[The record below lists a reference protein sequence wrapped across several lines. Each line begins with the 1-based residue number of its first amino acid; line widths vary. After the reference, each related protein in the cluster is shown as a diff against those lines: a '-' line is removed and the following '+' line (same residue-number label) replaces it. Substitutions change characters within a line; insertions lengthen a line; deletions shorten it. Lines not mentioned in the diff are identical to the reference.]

1 MICAHSPFPEHS
13 DISRKL
19 NKNQIND
26 KNPGRTVRP
35 VISVK
40 RNGGGGGVALQTNE
54 SGRSR
59 PHYSPAFLQENRK
72 KLEILTIPILQRS
85 RVYYCTKVSR
95 FFLNSF
101 SGNSLSAS
109 KWRAGQLFRAW
120 PSRSG
125 YSSGT
130 TSFCSRP
137 CVSPIR
143 PCALL
148 PDSAR
153 RDVGD
158 WGVLNITANVFKF
171 LNFTETSLGTYHRDS

>member
-59 PHYSPAFLQENRK
+59 PHYSPAFLQVVKREQK
-72 KLEILTIPILQRS
+72 KMEILT
-85 RVYYCTKVSR
+85 
-95 FFLNSF
+95 
-101 SGNSLSAS
+101 
-109 KWRAGQLFRAW
+109 
-120 PSRSG
+120 
-125 YSSGT
+125 
-130 TSFCSRP
+130 
-137 CVSPIR
+137 
-143 PCALL
+143 
-148 PDSAR
+148 
-153 RDVGD
+153 
-158 WGVLNITANVFKF
+158 
-171 LNFTETSLGTYHRDS
+171 NFTEREYITVPGYSLFF